1 MVISL
6 NIGIIGIQGA
16 ISEHVHLMN
25 KIFKIN
31 HINGK
36 IFFIKNKFEIKS
48 IDALIIPGGE
58 STTISKFL
66 LNFGIYDEIL
76 NRINE
81 NDLPIMGTCAG
92 CVLLSNEIAN
102 ETKEISLLKAMDM
115 KVIRNAF
122 GRQRESFENDI
133 FINVLEKPFNAIF
146 IRAPIIEKAWGKCDA
161 ISKIDNNI
169 IMARQDKYLA
179 LSFHPELTNDL
190 RIHEYFLEIIED
202 HLK

>member
-1 MVISL
+1 
-6 NIGIIGIQGA
+6 
-16 ISEHVHLMN
+16 
-25 KIFKIN
+25 
-31 HINGK
+31 
-36 IFFIKNKFEIKS
+36 
-48 IDALIIPGGE
+48 
-58 STTISKFL
+58 
-66 LNFGIYDEIL
+66 
-76 NRINE
+76 
-81 NDLPIMGTCAG
+81 
-92 CVLLSNEIAN
+92 
-102 ETKEISLLKAMDM
+102 M

-146 IRAPIIEKAWGKCDA
+146 IRAPIIEKVWGKCDV